1 MQAALIQDF
10 ERITPPLKVIAD
22 IERLKPFETDAF
34 ISHRALPLCAV
45 LPESEAQVVAIV
57 KACNVDRK
65 STSLNSSHRP

>member
-1 MQAALIQDF
+1 MQAAVIRDF

-45 LPESEAQVVAIV
+45 AELKRCSEWGGMHVRDGKIPRADIA
-57 KACNVDRK
+57 RF
-65 STSLNSSHRP
+65 